1 MLLGKQLR
9 CSSEQQQQQQQQSQQ
24 QQSQQQQSQKQ
35 ESEQEGKPANKVI
48 DTKKRKRDAVEKQ
61 PVQPQ
66 AHDSVEDALASLALV
81 QHELQRLARG
91 EGPTPLLQ
99 PPEIKVDKDEQA
111 KLCVHR
117 LPAGAV
123 GEDVRTALAGE
134 CRAAGS
140 DKAADLAAAAR
151 IEVEGGVRGQLM
163 MLAFSHPG
171 HASDVFNA
179 LPGEPFASH
188 MIEPSAAMLYRAP
201 RLHKLGS
208 R

>member
-9 CSSEQQQQQQQQSQQ
+9 CSSEQQQQQQQSQK
-24 QQSQQQQSQKQ
+24 QQSQKQ

-81 QHELQRLARG
+81 Q
-91 EGPTPLLQ
+91 
-99 PPEIKVDKDEQA
+99 
-111 KLCVHR
+111 R